1 MNALLELASH
11 GHVAPAQVDLLG
23 LRLGLL
29 PDAKRWRHMLERTL
43 LAAAALLVA
52 CGLIFFIAAN
62 WGALDRY
69 GKLALA
75 QLAIVVG
82 VGLYWRFGDARAG
95 RVGLGFSVLSLG
107 ALLAL
112 YGQTYQ
118 TGADAYQLFA
128 AWAALSVAW
137 VWLAAHPAL
146 WLGWLVLVDIALLRW
161 FSFRPNFWGGLD
173 ETGALV
179 WVSFFLHA
187 GLLALVE
194 GLARRGSPLAAAR
207 YPRYLL
213 LFVALGAI
221 SALALRAVFD
231 ADARFTGLVAVLY
244 LASLAAVWFR
254 YRVQQVDILPL
265 AMACLSGIALVT
277 SLVVKAFGD
286 NAEIG
291 MLFVATL
298 VVVGLTGAAGTW
310 LLRVS
315 RGSQEAS

>member
-1 MNALLELASH
+1 MNTLLELASQ
-11 GHVAPAQVDLLG
+11 GRVPPAQVDALG
-23 LRLGLL
+23 LQLGLL
-29 PDAKRWRHMLERTL
+29 PDHARWVRMLDRTL
-43 LAAAALLVA
+43 LAAASLLVA
-52 CGLIFFIAAN
+52 SGLIFFIAAN

-75 QLAIVVG
+75 QLAIVIG
-82 VGLYWRFGDARAG
+82 VGLYWHFGDARVG
-95 RVGLGFSVLSLG
+95 RAGLGFAVLSLG

-128 AWAALSVAW
+128 AWAALSLAW

-161 FSFRPNFWGGLD
+161 FSFRPNLWGGLD

-187 GLLALVE
+187 GLLVLVE
-194 GLARRGSPLAAAR
+194 GLAQRGSPLAAAR

-231 ADARFTGLVAVLY
+231 ADARFSGLVAVLY
-244 LASLAAVWFR
+244 LASLAGVWFR

-265 AMACLSGIALVT
+265 AMACLSGIGLVT
-277 SLVVKAFGD
+277 SVVVKAFDGSAD
-286 NAEIG
+286 IG

-315 RGSQEAS
+315 RTSEVES